1 MTTAYLIHHQPPTT
15 NHNNLIAGWK
25 KHFWKKNTIFWGLHQ
40 GTQVTASPWKL
51 PDARQ
56 FMVCDAPGGESQCWK
71 LVGFSWLSE
80 HQKHFFVKKTSWK
93 KRSDLRRSL
102 FLTCTGWFKLTQ
114 LDSPSWRS
122 PTNFWV
128 RVMEF
133 HSPRKLQ
140 GAGKTIVAR
149 NLARKNR
156 CNNRWL
162 PKEHLLAYL
171 KMVGKPLQKWHPKK
185 KNPTPYNIYTF
196 STGHWVY
203 ILPVKRAP
211 AGRVKQLGTFHP
223 MILEKRAAHFVC
235 T

>member
-1 MTTAYLIHHQPPTT
+1 MTTSYLIHHQPPTT
-15 NHNNLIAGWK
+15 NHNLLIAGWK
-25 KHFWKKNTIFWGLHQ
+25 KHVWKKKTPFFEAYTKAHKWQHLLENCPTPGNSWSAMHL
-40 GTQVTASPWKL
+40 VEKAS
-51 PDARQ
+51 A
-56 FMVCDAPGGESQCWK
+56 E
-71 LVGFSWLSE
+71 SWLVFAGSPNTRNVSFCKE
-80 HQKHFFVKKTSWK
+80 NSF
-93 KRSDLRRSL
+93 RRSL
-102 FLTCTGWFKLTQ
+102 FLTCTSWFKPWPN
-114 LDSPSWRS
+114 SIPPVGGHFS
-122 PTNFWV
+122 NFWV

-171 KMVGKPLQKWHPKK
+171 KMVGKPLQKWHPIK

-203 ILPVKRAP
+203 IP
-211 AGRVKQLGTFHP
+211 F
-223 MILEKRAAHFVC
+223 
-235 T
+235 